1 MVFRVGLV
9 FKFCGVLLYSGAWL
23 FRRIALSA
31 RGNSGGWGVG
41 DKTWCSSIIF
51 VPAIYFPYFCSL
63 FIVSVFKLLHDFSSF
78 YFCKKHI

>member
-1 MVFRVGLV
+1 MRKEVSTFVCAHTRTCVRVYDEGPD
-9 FKFCGVLLYSGAWL
+9 
-23 FRRIALSA
+23 A